1 MNRANV
7 KGGVYACLISLAAV
21 APTTQAAFFSITFHE
36 ETGDVGQN
44 GHNFF
49 DDYTF
54 VGSGI
59 FEIAD
64 IAVTPLNLVMF
75 SDSEFLSFEASL
87 SLSEG
92 DSSTFTLGVDDF
104 EEGETREVGLLFDAS
119 AAPLRFDRP
128 GFEDSNTRA
137 MCDPTCAV
145 ALGGRA
151 TLSLVDDDG
160 FQTVYLTDG
169 TVTSRTHVLNLLP
182 PGTPFTPFAGRFTYG
197 KGVNVGG
204 SGIGT
209 GGFYQLSAVPVPA
222 AIWLLGSG
230 LLGLIGITWRKKRL
244 N

>member
-1 MNRANV
+1 MKPIKSAALV
-7 KGGVYACLISLAAV
+7 IALGCLSIPA
-21 APTTQAAFFSITFHE
+21 QAALFAITFHE
-36 ETGDVGQN
+36 QTGDIGQN

-75 SDSEFLSFEASL
+75 SDPEFLSFEASL
-87 SLSEG
+87 SVSTL
-92 DSSTFTLGVDDF
+92 DSSTFTLGIDDF
-104 EEGETREVGLLFDAS
+104 EEGDTRERGLLFDAS
-119 AAPLRFDRP
+119 AIPLRFDRP
-128 GFEDSNTRA
+128 GFLVSNARS
-137 MCDPTCAV
+137 MCDPTCEV

-151 TLSLVDDDG
+151 TLSLLDADNY
-160 FQTVYLTDG
+160 QTVYLTDG
-169 TVTSRTHVLNLLP
+169 TVTSRSDVLALLP
-182 PGTPFTPFAGRFTYG
+182 PGTPFTPFAGGFTYG

-209 GGFYQLSAVPVPA
+209 GGVYQLSAVPVPA

-230 LLGLIGITWRKKRL
+230 LLGLIGMAWRKKIA
-244 N
+244 